1 MNLWV
6 PERQRLMLPGEHIAQ
21 RYWQHAMCCCVQY
34 TPGLGSCEHCTNTP
48 RYLLVTIAGTT
59 ACSCRDWGGGN
70 STEYHAITG
79 SFQTEH
85 YEGFGP
91 PYDDWCP
98 YAFLGDEQLVET
110 EYAHGGGTP
119 CVDGS
124 TSDETSNIRI
134 EAEIE
139 SGPLYNFSDPTA
151 AYISLT
157 SGNDISIWAPS
168 APSGTGAIAGNESA
182 GALGD
187 CIDGETMNNLV
198 ASGDCTNDEAV
209 CYGGTLT
216 IAAA

>member
-1 MNLWV
+1 
-6 PERQRLMLPGEHIAQ
+6 MLPGEHIAQ
-21 RYWQHAMCCCVQY
+21 RYWHHAACCCW
-34 TPGLGSCEHCTNTP
+34 TEGLGDCEHCTNTP

-59 ACSCRDWGGGN
+59 ACPCRDWGDAGPQRN
-70 STEYHAITG
+70 TSTEYHAITG

-98 YAFLGDEQLVET
+98 YAFLGDDQLVET
-110 EYAHGGGTP
+110 EYFHGAGGTP
-119 CVDGS
+119 CVDGA
-124 TSDETSNIRI
+124 TSDWTSYIRI
-134 EAEIE
+134 DAEIE
-139 SGPLYNFSDPTA
+139 SGPRYNFSDPTS

-157 SGNDISIWAPS
+157 SGNDISIWAPQ
-168 APSGTGAIAGNESA
+168 APSGTGAIAGNKSA
-182 GALGD
+182 GDLGD
-187 CIDGETMNNLV
+187 CIDGEVLNNLV